1 MDPTRASD
9 NDIHDYMRILKEDPR
24 SRVFAPLADAL
35 VQKGK
40 LKAAEQVCR
49 MGLEVNPEFS
59 DGHLAYARVLLKM
72 KRFAEAFR
80 EVKTT
85 VKLSPNNAEA
95 YITAAKI
102 GMLSG
107 QTEAASQ
114 ACMRAMDLDPE
125 NVEARQ
131 LLKRIGKTNQ
141 AAIDNQPV
149 ERVAVTTNEFRA
161 SAGTSPSRRI
171 SPEGVAPASL
181 FGDSLAEA
189 SHDAIEKVD
198 GSEQPFA
205 AMSSG
210 SQPPISDFK
219 PIDEFDVPTK
229 PSRPRPPQEVNSA
242 VVPELPNHPQP
253 AAQAKAPAGGPED
266 LLDMVGQVPA
276 PAQAASPAPV
286 PARARK
292 AIAAPSAQSAQV
304 LQTPTGG
311 ISSATIDRVQTVIDC
326 YSDKIVPTNYDDF
339 PLKVRRSGLIRL
351 FVGLV
356 VVIGALVGL
365 FVLGT
370 KTDKDK
376 HASVDQNTLVKKSG
390 IVLPQDSEVPPLP
403 PVTDEPNTEPSVT
416 NEPSTEPAAT
426 DKAAAEM
433 PAGDEDKPIEP
444 VAPDKPAEETNTLLV
459 EENGKKAELD
469 KAAPKP
475 PKKKAVKKRK
485 KRRRRKKTKRR
496 KKSTKRRKRRR
507 TKR

>member
-1 MDPTRASD
+1 MDPTRASN

-59 DGHLAYARVLLKM
+59 DGHLAYARVLLNM

-95 YITAAKI
+95 YLTAAKI

-114 ACMRAMDLDPE
+114 ACMRAMDIDPE
-125 NVEARQ
+125 NLEARQ

-141 AAIDNQPV
+141 AALANRPIEQ
-149 ERVAVTTNEFRA
+149 VAVTTNEFRA

-189 SHDAIEKVD
+189 SQDAIEKVD
-198 GSEQPFA
+198 GCEQPFA

-210 SQPPISDFK
+210 SQPAVSDFE
-219 PIDEFDVPTK
+219 PDDSFEVPTK

-242 VVPELPNHPQP
+242 SIPELPNHPQP

-266 LLDMVGQVPA
+266 LLDMVASA
-276 PAQAASPAPV
+276 PAQAASPAPA
-286 PARARK
+286 PARARIG
-292 AIAAPSAQSAQV
+292 IAAPRAQSARVGQA
-304 LQTPTGG
+304 PTGG

-356 VVIGALVGL
+356 VIIGALVGL

-376 HASVDQNTLVKKSG
+376 HASVDQNTPVKKSG
-390 IVLPQDSEVPPLP
+390 IVSPQDSEVPPLP
-403 PVTDEPNTEPSVT
+403 PVTNEPNTEPSVT
-416 NEPSTEPAAT
+416 NEPTTEPAAI
-426 DKAAAEM
+426 DEPAAEM

-444 VAPDKPAEETNTLLV
+444 VALDKPAEETNTGLV

-469 KAAPKP
+469 KAASKP
-475 PKKKAVKKRK
+475 HKKKSVKKRK
-485 KRRRRKKTKRR
+485 KRRR

-507 TKR
+507 SKR